1 MKRDLEEMLKAH
13 LLRRTSGVLRG
24 KTQDCPSELELSY
37 YLEGRLS
44 KEKRSSIESH
54 LSNCPYCLELLVV
67 AKDVTARANKSYIK
81 AIKILKHK
89 WLIAAAISFILSF
102 FFPRY
107 FLQFLV
113 ATLILGGKWVF
124 EGQNVRSLVMIFKS
138 LRERGKETITSRK
151 NF

>member
-1 MKRDLEEMLKAH
+1 MERDLEGILKAH
-13 LLRRTSGVLRG
+13 LLRRTSGALQG
-24 KTQDCPSELELSY
+24 KTQDCPSELELSD

-44 KEKRSSIESH
+44 KEEKSSIESH
-54 LSNCPYCLELLVV
+54 LSDCPYCLDLLVV
-67 AKDVTARANKSYIK
+67 AKDVAARTNKSYIK

-89 WLIAAAISFILSF
+89 WLIAATISFILSF

-107 FLQFLV
+107 FLQFLI

-124 EGQNVRSLVMIFKS
+124 EGQNIKSLVMIFKS
-138 LRERGKETITSRK
+138 LREREKETITSRK